1 MKNSTAKN
9 YYNIINITEKLH
21 RLFLNLLNTDLDK
34 LGVHD
39 INSVQALILYNI
51 AYKEISVGDLTDRG
65 YYQGSNSSYN
75 IKNMIQN
82 GYIDNWQNVVDKRMV
97 SLKLTK
103 KGINLYKQI
112 EKIFEE
118 RYKMISED
126 EIDYDRLMVFI
137 NNLGYIDR
145 ININND

>member
-1 MKNSTAKN
+1 
-9 YYNIINITEKLH
+9 
-21 RLFLNLLNTDLDK
+21 
-34 LGVHD
+34 
-39 INSVQALILYNI
+39 
-51 AYKEISVGDLTDRG
+51 
-65 YYQGSNSSYN
+65 
-75 IKNMIQN
+75 MIQN